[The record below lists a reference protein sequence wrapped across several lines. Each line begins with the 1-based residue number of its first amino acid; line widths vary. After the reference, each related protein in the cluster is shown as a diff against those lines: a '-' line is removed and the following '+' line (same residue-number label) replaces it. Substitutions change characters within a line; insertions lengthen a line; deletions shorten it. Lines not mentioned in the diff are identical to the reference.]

1 MNKWVLGARPRTL
14 PAAVAPVLV
23 AIALVGSDFDWLR
36 ALLALKVAVWL
47 QIGVNFAND
56 YSDGVKG
63 TDADRVGPIRLV
75 ASGVATASSVKYAAF
90 ASFAIASI
98 AGTWLAFL
106 TSPLLIV
113 IGVISIAA
121 AWGYTGGKNPYGYR
135 GLGELSVFLFFGVI
149 ATMGTYY
156 AQTEE
161 LTLLSFIVSIP
172 MGALSCAILSINN
185 LRDRP
190 KDQLVG
196 KQTVAVRIGDR
207 KARLLYV
214 GLLVLA
220 HVAAVATLIPTTL
233 LTLLALPMSFSI
245 SRQVL
250 SGISGKDLIPVLGKT
265 GKLQMIFL
273 TRLAFNNAAKPVSP
287 LPALLLIKVRFFA
300 PCAIN
305 PSINSSGMPAVP
317 KPPIITVAPSGT
329 SATACAMARAR

>member
-1 MNKWVLGARPRTL
+1 MNKWILGARPRTL
-14 PAAVAPVLV
+14 PAAIAPVLV
-23 AIALVGSDFDWLR
+23 AVALVGNDINWLR
-36 ALLALKVAVWL
+36 AVLALKVAVWL

-75 ASGVATASSVKYAAF
+75 ASGIATARSVKFAAF
-90 ASFAIASI
+90 ISFAIASM
-98 AGTWLAFL
+98 AGTWLALL
-106 TSPLLIV
+106 TSPLLILV
-113 IGVISIAA
+113 GIFSIAA

-196 KQTVAVRIGDR
+196 KLTLAVRIGDR
-207 KARLLYV
+207 KARLMYV
-214 GLLVLA
+214 GLLILA
-220 HVAAVATLIPTTL
+220 HLAAIATLIPTTL
-233 LTLLALPMSFSI
+233 LTLIALPMSFSI

-265 GKLQMIFL
+265 GKLQM
-273 TRLAFNNAAKPVSP
+273 V
-287 LPALLLIKVRFFA
+287 FA
-300 PCAIN
+300 ILFAIGLG
-305 PSINSSGMPAVP
+305 IQ
-317 KPPIITVAPSGT
+317 
-329 SATACAMARAR
+329 

>member
-1 MNKWVLGARPRTL
+1 MNKWILGARPRTL
-14 PAAVAPVLV
+14 PAAIAPVLV
-23 AIALVGSDFDWLR
+23 AIALVGSDFNWLR
-36 ALLALKVAVWL
+36 AVLALKVAVWL

-63 TDADRVGPIRLV
+63 TDADRVGPTRLV
-75 ASGVATASSVKYAAF
+75 ASGIATANSVKSAAF
-90 ASFAIASI
+90 ISFAIASV

-106 TSPLLIV
+106 TSPFLILV
-113 IGVISIAA
+113 GIISIAA
-121 AWGYTGGKNPYGYR
+121 AWGYTGGKNPYGYK

-161 LTLLSFIVSIP
+161 ITLLSFIVSIP

-196 KQTVAVRIGDR
+196 KLTLAVRIGDR
-207 KARLLYV
+207 KARLMYV

-220 HVAAVATLIPTTL
+220 HLAAIATLIPTTL
-233 LTLLALPMSFSI
+233 LTLLALPMSVSI

-265 GKLQMIFL
+265 GKLQMVF
-273 TRLAFNNAAKPVSP
+273 
-287 LPALLLIKVRFFA
+287 ALLL
-300 PCAIN
+300 AIGLG
-305 PSINSSGMPAVP
+305 IQ
-317 KPPIITVAPSGT
+317 
-329 SATACAMARAR
+329 

>member
-1 MNKWVLGARPRTL
+1 MNKWILGARPRTL
-14 PAAVAPVLV
+14 PAAIAPVLV
-23 AIALVGSDFDWLR
+23 AIALVGSDFNWLR
-36 ALLALKVAVWL
+36 AVLALKIAVWL

-75 ASGVATASSVKYAAF
+75 ASGIASAKSVKAAAF
-90 ASFAIASI
+90 ISFAIASV

-106 TSPLLIV
+106 TSPFLILV
-113 IGVISIAA
+113 GIISIAA
-121 AWGYTGGKNPYGYR
+121 AWGYTGGKNPYGYK

-161 LTLLSFIVSIP
+161 ITLLSFIVSIP

-196 KQTVAVRIGDR
+196 KLTLAVRIGDR
-207 KARLLYV
+207 KARLMYV
-214 GLLVLA
+214 GLLILA
-220 HVAAVATLIPTTL
+220 HIAAVATLIPTAL
-233 LTLLALPMSFSI
+233 LTLLILPMSFSI
-245 SRQVL
+245 SRQVF

-265 GKLQMIFL
+265 GKLQMVFAIL
-273 TRLAFNNAAKPVSP
+273 LAVG
-287 LPALLLIKVRFFA
+287 LGIQ
-300 PCAIN
+300 
-305 PSINSSGMPAVP
+305 
-317 KPPIITVAPSGT
+317 
-329 SATACAMARAR
+329 

>member
-1 MNKWVLGARPRTL
+1 MTKWILGARPRTL
-14 PAAVAPVLV
+14 VAAAAPVLV

-56 YSDGVKG
+56 YSDGIKG
-63 TDADRVGPIRLV
+63 ADADRVGPTRLV
-75 ASGVATASSVKYAAF
+75 ASGMATAGSVKYAAF
-90 ASFAIASI
+90 ASFAIASV

-106 TSPLLIV
+106 TSPLLILV
-113 IGVISIAA
+113 GVISIAA

-161 LTLLSFIVSIP
+161 LTFLSFIVSIP

-190 KDQLVG
+190 KDQLAE
-196 KQTVAVRIGDR
+196 KLTVAVRIGDR
-207 KARLLYV
+207 KARQMYV
-214 GLLVLA
+214 GLLLLA
-220 HVAAVATLIPTTL
+220 HIAAIATLIPSTL
-233 LTLLALPMSFSI
+233 LTLLVLPMTFSI

-250 SGISGKDLIPVLGKT
+250 SGISGEDLIPVLGKT
-265 GKLQMIFL
+265 GKLQM
-273 TRLAFNNAAKPVSP
+273 V
-287 LPALLLIKVRFFA
+287 FA
-300 PCAIN
+300 ILFAIGLG
-305 PSINSSGMPAVP
+305 IQ
-317 KPPIITVAPSGT
+317 
-329 SATACAMARAR
+329 

>member
-1 MNKWVLGARPRTL
+1 MNKWILGSRPRTL
-14 PAAVAPVLV
+14 AAAIAPVLV
-23 AIALVGSDFDWLR
+23 AVALVGIDFNWLR
-36 ALLALKVAVWL
+36 AVLALNVAVWL

-56 YSDGVKG
+56 YSDGIKG
-63 TDADRVGPIRLV
+63 TDTDRVGPIRLV
-75 ASGVATASSVKYAAF
+75 ASGIATARSVKFAAF
-90 ASFAIASI
+90 ISFAIASV
-98 AGTWLAFL
+98 AGTWLALL
-106 TSPLLIV
+106 TSPLLILV
-113 IGVISIAA
+113 GIFSIAA

-172 MGALSCAILSINN
+172 MGALSCAILVINN

-196 KQTVAVRIGDR
+196 KRTVAVRIGDR
-207 KARLLYV
+207 KARLMYV

-220 HVAAVATLIPTTL
+220 HIAAIATLIPTTL
-233 LTLLALPMSFSI
+233 LTLLVLPMSFSI

-265 GKLQMIFL
+265 GKLQM
-273 TRLAFNNAAKPVSP
+273 V
-287 LPALLLIKVRFFA
+287 FA
-300 PCAIN
+300 ILFAI
-305 PSINSSGMPAVP
+305 GL
-317 KPPIITVAPSGT
+317 GLQ
-329 SATACAMARAR
+329 

>member
-1 MNKWVLGARPRTL
+1 MNKWILGARPRTL
-14 PAAVAPVLV
+14 AAAIAPVLV
-23 AIALVGSDFDWLR
+23 AIALVGKDFDWLR
-36 ALLALKVAVWL
+36 AVLALTVAVWL
-47 QIGVNFAND
+47 QIAVNFAND

-75 ASGVATASSVKYAAF
+75 ASGLATAKSVKFAALISF
-90 ASFAIASI
+90 VVASV
-98 AGTWLAFL
+98 AGTWLALL
-106 TSPLLIV
+106 TSPLLILV
-113 IGVISIAA
+113 GIFSIAA

-172 MGALSCAILSINN
+172 MGALSCAILAINN
-185 LRDRP
+185 IRDRP

-214 GLLVLA
+214 GLLILA
-220 HVAAVATLIPTTL
+220 HVAALATLIPTVL
-233 LTLLALPMSFSI
+233 LTLLVLPMSFII

-265 GKLQMIFL
+265 GKLQM
-273 TRLAFNNAAKPVSP
+273 V
-287 LPALLLIKVRFFA
+287 FA
-300 PCAIN
+300 ILFAIGLG
-305 PSINSSGMPAVP
+305 IQ
-317 KPPIITVAPSGT
+317 
-329 SATACAMARAR
+329 

>member
-1 MNKWVLGARPRTL
+1 MNKWILGARPRTL
-14 PAAVAPVLV
+14 AAAIAPVLV
-23 AIALVGSDFDWLR
+23 AIALVGKDFDWLR
-36 ALLALKVAVWL
+36 AVLALTVAVWL

-75 ASGVATASSVKYAAF
+75 ASGLATAKSVKFAALISF
-90 ASFAIASI
+90 VVASV
-98 AGTWLAFL
+98 AGTWLALL
-106 TSPLLIV
+106 TSPLLILV
-113 IGVISIAA
+113 GIFSIAA

-172 MGALSCAILSINN
+172 MGALSCAILAINN
-185 LRDRP
+185 IRDRP

-207 KARLLYV
+207 RARLMYV

-220 HVAAVATLIPTTL
+220 HV
-233 LTLLALPMSFSI
+233 LP
-245 SRQVL
+245 
-250 SGISGKDLIPVLGKT
+250 
-265 GKLQMIFL
+265 LQH
-273 TRLAFNNAAKPVSP
+273 
-287 LPALLLIKVRFFA
+287 
-300 PCAIN
+300 
-305 PSINSSGMPAVP
+305 
-317 KPPIITVAPSGT
+317 
-329 SATACAMARAR
+329 

>member
-1 MNKWVLGARPRTL
+1 LEKLIARDWHKKYQMNKWILGARPRTL
-14 PAAVAPVLV
+14 PAAIAPVLV
-23 AIALVGSDFDWLR
+23 AIALVGTDFNWLR
-36 ALLALKVAVWL
+36 ALLTLMVAVWL

-75 ASGVATASSVKYAAF
+75 ASGIATANEVRSAAF
-90 ASFAIASI
+90 TSFAIASV

-106 TSPLLIV
+106 TSPLLILV
-113 IGVISIAA
+113 GIVSIAA

-156 AQTEE
+156 AQTGEI
-161 LTLLSFIVSIP
+161 TLLSFIVSIP

-196 KQTVAVRIGDR
+196 KLTLAVRIGDR
-207 KARLLYV
+207 KARLMYV
-214 GLLVLA
+214 GLLILA
-220 HVAAVATLIPTTL
+220 HLAAIATLIPTTL
-233 LTLLALPMSFSI
+233 LTLIALPMSFSI

-265 GKLQMIFL
+265 GKLQMVFAFL
-273 TRLAFNNAAKPVSP
+273 
-287 LPALLLIKVRFFA
+287 FA
-300 PCAIN
+300 IGLG
-305 PSINSSGMPAVP
+305 IQ
-317 KPPIITVAPSGT
+317 
-329 SATACAMARAR
+329 